1 MVEIGRS
8 DGRQNMT
15 VSISRV
21 HDQNGVSLIYILLE
35 IHHSGLECLIWSL
48 LAVVIITI
56 MKMMMIITEHREKL
70 MTLELFLSTTN
81 NTAVCVQERDEK
93 QVQNTL
99 CACIS
104 FFSFFFVF

>member
-1 MVEIGRS
+1 MVESGRS

-21 HDQNGVSLIYILLE
+21 HDQNGVSLIYIMLE

-56 MKMMMIITEHREKL
+56 MKMMMIITEHREK
-70 MTLELFLSTTN
+70 TDDFGTVFIHNQQHSS
-81 NTAVCVQERDEK
+81 VCTRER
-93 QVQNTL
+93 
-99 CACIS
+99 
-104 FFSFFFVF
+104 